1 MAWSDLKFFPN
12 EYNDVIKAID
22 EKIIRLLI
30 ERKGISNGR
39 RFFPPNE
46 IVSAWAVEFDMDIPQ
61 INGLI
66 HSLAESNPP
75 TLPNG
80 PGKLLNVLPI
90 MKKSD
95 IDGFEYEVT
104 HSMQHENG
112 SIVFIE
118 INKSNDNENAG
129 HIRPKL
135 LLDVNGEQEYIV
147 RKNGAHG
154 GGGHT
159 QLSFMV
165 IPRLPDSIE
174 KLKFRLIPHAHP
186 MESPPKEIIL
196 DKEIS
201 FE

>member
-1 MAWSDLKFFPN
+1 MAWSELKSVPN

-22 EKIIRLLI
+22 ENILKLLM

-46 IVSAWAVEFDMDIPQ
+46 IVSAWAVEFDLDIPQ

-66 HSLAESNPP
+66 HSLTESSTI

-80 PGKLLNVLPI
+80 PGKLINVLPI
-90 MKKSD
+90 MKKSA
-95 IDGFEYEVT
+95 IDGFEYEIT

-118 INKSNDNENAG
+118 INQLNEDENTG
-129 HIRPKL
+129 HVRPKL
-135 LLDVNGEQEYIV
+135 LLDVNGEQEYSV
-147 RKNGAHG
+147 HGKGAHG

-165 IPRLPDSIE
+165 IPRLPDGIE
-174 KLKFRLIPHAHP
+174 ELKFRLIPYAHP
-186 MESPPKEIIL
+186 MEARPKEIIL
-196 DKEIS
+196 DKEVS